1 MRQSRSLIVSILLVA
16 VCQNMI
22 MKPLV
27 YIFCMMVQF
36 FVHREEVGQKT
47 TTMDEVLHTTT
58 YPVSL
63 PEESF
68 SLKGGEKI
76 VVS

>member
-1 MRQSRSLIVSILLVA
+1 M
-16 VCQNMI
+16 
-22 MKPLV
+22 
-27 YIFCMMVQF
+27 
-36 FVHREEVGQKT
+36 HREEVGQRPT
-47 TTMDEVLHTTT
+47 TIDEVLDTATS
-58 YPVSL
+58 PVSL